1 MTLLTVA
8 LTGGI
13 ASGKSVVASV
23 FRDKGCYVHSAD
35 RAAHE
40 FMAPETPAWQAIV
53 KRFGPEV
60 IRDDRT
66 IDRGRLGR
74 IIFAD
79 PEARHFLNGLLHP
92 LVMARTRELV
102 RGLEQE
108 GRVKIFVSEA
118 ALTIEAGFAPF
129 FDRVVVVTCPEE
141 LQVRRLAARDGLER
155 EEALRRIRSQQPAR
169 EKRRAAHYVIETS
182 GTLEDTVDQSERVYA
197 ALMRDYE
204 DKRGRAGR

>member
-1 MTLLTVA
+1 MTLLNVA

-13 ASGKSVVASV
+13 ACGKSVVASV
-23 FRDKGCYVHSAD
+23 FREKGCYVHSAD

-40 FMAPETPAWQAIV
+40 FTAPETPSWRAIV
-53 KRFGPEV
+53 ERFGPEV
-60 IRDDRT
+60 VRDDRT

-74 IIFAD
+74 IVFAD
-79 PEARHFLNGLLHP
+79 PEARSFLSGLLHP
-92 LVMARTRELV
+92 LVMAKTRELV
-102 RGLEQE
+102 RDLEQE
-108 GRVKIFVSEA
+108 GRVKIFISEA
-118 ALTIEAGFAPF
+118 ALTIEAGFASF

-155 EEALRRIRSQQPAR
+155 DEALRRIRSQQPAT

-182 GTLEDTVDQSERVYA
+182 GTLAETIEQSERVYA

-204 DKRGRAGR
+204 DKRGRAAR

>member
-13 ASGKSVVASV
+13 ACGKSVVASV
-23 FRDKGCYVHSAD
+23 FRDNGCYVHSAD

-40 FMAPETPAWQAIV
+40 LMAPEAPAWRAIV
-53 KRFGPEV
+53 ERFGPAIV
-60 IRDDRT
+60 RDDRT
-66 IDRGRLGR
+66 IDRDRLGR

-79 PEARHFLNGLLHP
+79 PEARSFLNGLLHP
-92 LVMARTRELV
+92 LVMDRTRGLV
-102 RGLEQE
+102 RDLAQE

-118 ALTIEAGFAPF
+118 ALTIEAGFASF
-129 FDRVVVVTCPEE
+129 FDRVVLVTCSDE
-141 LQVRRLAARDGLER
+141 LQVRRLTARDGLER
-155 EEALRRIRSQQPAR
+155 DEALRRIRSQQPAR

-182 GTLEDTVDQSERVYA
+182 GTLAETIEQSERVYA

-204 DKRGRAGR
+204 DKRGRAAR